1 MGQDF
6 VKQIFAYEL
15 KIELNLGHAKMYKC
29 FLNKK
34 TPAKHT

>member
-1 MGQDF
+1 MRQKF

-15 KIELNLGHAKMYKC
+15 KIELNLGYANIYKY

>member
-1 MGQDF
+1 MRQKF

-15 KIELNLGHAKMYKC
+15 KIELNLGHAKIYKC